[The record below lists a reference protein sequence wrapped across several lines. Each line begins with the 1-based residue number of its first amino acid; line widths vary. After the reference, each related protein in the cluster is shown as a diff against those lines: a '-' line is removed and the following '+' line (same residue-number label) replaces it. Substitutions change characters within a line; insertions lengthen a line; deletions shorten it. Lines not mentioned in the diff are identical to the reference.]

1 MKTSALKYPVL
12 SWVSGF
18 IIVILLL
25 MPFHAFLTVWGASLF
40 GHYTALRLWKEALVV
55 VCIVGSLYLLIT
67 DHKIRSHTLTRR
79 LVWVILSYMLL
90 TVVWGLLALNQHD
103 VTAKALGYGLVVNLR
118 FLAFFLVTWA
128 IALRISRLRVH
139 WQWVVLWPAVIV
151 IAFGVLQILVLPNN
165 FLSHFGYGPATI
177 PAFETINNNSH
188 YIRITSTLRGANPL
202 GAYLLISI
210 SLLVILLIRGK
221 RRLLY
226 GGLLA
231 AALLVELFTFS
242 RSAWIGTLLA
252 AATVLTV
259 SIHSKR
265 AWRVYIAGLA
275 GLVIVTGAATA
286 ALHHN
291 VSFQNYVLH
300 TQGQSLVKTTS
311 NQNHVSALRTNL
323 RDLGHHP
330 LGNGPGTAGPAS
342 VYNGSQLPRIAEN
355 YYVQIGQETGWL
367 GLVLFLLIVS
377 GVGYLLWLRRDH
389 PLALCLFASL
399 VGLSFIGLLGHVWTD
414 DTLAYVWWGLA
425 GIAMAPGLNKE
436 E

>member
-12 SWVSGF
+12 SWVSGL
-18 IIVILLL
+18 IILILLL
-25 MPFHAFLTVWGASLF
+25 MPFHAFLTIWGASLF
-40 GHYTALRLWKEALVV
+40 GHYTALRLWKEAVLA
-55 VCIVGSLYLLIT
+55 VCIIGSLFLLIT

-118 FLAFFLVTWA
+118 FLAFFLITWVV
-128 IALRISRLRVH
+128 ALRISRLRVH
-139 WQWVVLWPAVIV
+139 WQWVVMWPAVIV

-188 YIRITSTLRGANPL
+188 YVRIASTLRGANPL
-202 GAYLLISI
+202 GAYLLIPI
-210 SLLVILLIRGK
+210 SLLIILLVRGK
-221 RRLLY
+221 RRWLY
-226 GGLLA
+226 SGLLA
-231 AALLVELFTFS
+231 AALLVELFSFS
-242 RSAWIGTLLA
+242 RSAWVGTLLA
-252 AATVLTV
+252 GAIVLAV

-265 AWRVYIAGLA
+265 AWRIYIAILA
-275 GLVIVTGAATA
+275 GLVIIAGTAAA

-300 TQGQSLVKTTS
+300 TQSRSLVKTTS
-311 NQNHVSALRTNL
+311 DQGHVSALKAGL

-342 VYNGSQLPRIAEN
+342 IYNSPQLPRIAEN

-367 GLVLFLLIVS
+367 GLILFLLIVS

-389 PLALCLFASL
+389 PLALSLFASL

-414 DTLAYVWWGLA
+414 DTIAYVWWGLA